1 MFNSIFFR
9 SAVKRRGKYTFII
22 YKRMEAGG
30 EMREE
35 RSGKR
40 VFWEEKAWMQAGKRD
55 GGKRKIF
62 LQD

>member
-9 SAVKRRGKYTFII
+9 NTEKRQGKYTFII
-22 YKRMEAGG
+22 YKSMETGG

-40 VFWEEKAWMQAGKRD
+40 VFRAEKVWMQAGKRD